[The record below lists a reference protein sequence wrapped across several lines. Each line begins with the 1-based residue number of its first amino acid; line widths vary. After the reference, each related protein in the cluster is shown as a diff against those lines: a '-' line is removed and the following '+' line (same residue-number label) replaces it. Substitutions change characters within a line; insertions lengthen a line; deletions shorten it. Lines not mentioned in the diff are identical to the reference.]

1 MEELYKSYDELPI
14 MLSVPELAGV
24 LGISRAG
31 AYDLTRQAD
40 SPSFK
45 IGTRILV
52 PKEKLKTWV
61 EEQIQNDDKT

>member
-14 MLSVPELAGV
+14 MLSVPELAVV

-31 AYDLTRQAD
+31 AYDLTRRAD
-40 SPSFK
+40 FPSFK
-45 IGTRILV
+45 IWTRILV
-52 PKEKLKTWV
+52 PKEKLKMWV

>member
-1 MEELYKSYDELPI
+1 MEDFYRSYDELPI

-31 AYDLTRQAD
+31 AYDLTRRID
-40 SPSFK
+40 FPSFK
-45 IGTRILV
+45 SGTRILV
-52 PKEKLKTWV
+52 PKEKLKMWV

>member
-31 AYDLTRQAD
+31 A
-40 SPSFK
+40 
-45 IGTRILV
+45 
-52 PKEKLKTWV
+52 
-61 EEQIQNDDKT
+61 

>member
-31 AYDLTRQAD
+31 AYDLTRRTD
-40 SPSFK
+40 FPSFK
-45 IGTRILV
+45 NGTRILV
-52 PKEKLKTWV
+52 PKEKLKMWV

>member
-24 LGISRAG
+24 LCISRAG
-31 AYDLTRQAD
+31 AYDLTRRAD
-40 SPSFK
+40 FPSFK
-45 IGTRILV
+45 IGARILV
-52 PKEKLKTWV
+52 PKEKLKMWV